1 MINKSLT
8 NKIKYYLLI
17 LFVVIQPILD
27 IHYLYT
33 EEVVK
38 AIGFSPSTIIRM
50 IIIGILGI
58 LTVLTLRDRKSWIFI
73 GIYLTLV
80 GIYTI
85 FHILNAR
92 DFYTLVP
99 NDLDYSVVGELFY
112 IIRML
117 IPMAVIFMTMTT
129 EISKKDYEKAI
140 KIILLL
146 ISLSIIISNIF
157 KFSLTSYGKDIIS
170 GNIFD
175 WFKDGY
181 SRYNYLDLASRGPFN
196 SANQLSAL
204 LCLLL
209 PTMFGIYTYD
219 KKISNLITILL
230 TILAMVMIGTKVA
243 LYGAIIVVA
252 VYILM
257 IVITKLLKQEILVDR
272 KIFLMVGLSII
283 ILFILYAKSPS
294 VNRELVESGYKANTE
309 KEETKEESKE
319 EIKSEVK
326 KEVKKEPKKE
336 PKKELEQE
344 DGSIPSKQGMVQYVE
359 ENFAEAKIKHDFIT
373 QCYPYQYDPEFWIEI
388 MELPVNQRTDY
399 RLLELKMHQRVMDIN
414 NNPNDKW
421 LGISFTRTEHLFT
434 LERDFIY
441 QYYSLGLIGVIL
453 FLGPY
458 VLITLG
464 CFFRIIMK
472 GRENFNVKYA
482 MTCFGTLFI
491 LAVSVYSGNIMDALT
506 ITIIL
511 AFILGKLITD
521 LFIDKEE
528 IENKNIDI

>member
-17 LFVVIQPILD
+17 LFVAIQPILD

-38 AIGFSPSTIIRM
+38 AVGFSPSTIIRM
-50 IIIGILGI
+50 IIIGVLFI
-58 LTVLTLRDRKSWIFI
+58 LTILTLRDRKSWIFM
-73 GIYLTLV
+73 GIYFTLV

-99 NDLDYSVVGELFY
+99 NDLGYSVIGELFY
-112 IIRML
+112 IIRMS
-117 IPMAVIFMTMTT
+117 IPMLVIFVTMTT
-129 EISKKDYEKAI
+129 EISKKDYEKVI

-146 ISLSIIISNIF
+146 ISLSIITSNIF

-175 WFKDGY
+175 WFNNGY
-181 SRYNYLDLASRGPFN
+181 LKYNYLELASRGPFN

-219 KKISNLITILL
+219 KKISNLLTILL
-230 TILAMVMIGTKVA
+230 TILSMIMIGTKVA
-243 LYGAIIVVA
+243 LYGAIIVVI
-252 VYILM
+252 VYIIMVLTAK
-257 IVITKLLKQEILVDR
+257 VLKQDILVDK
-272 KIFLMVGLSII
+272 KILALVGLSIL
-283 ILFILYAKSPS
+283 ILAVLYAKSPS
-294 VNRELVESGYKANTE
+294 INREVVESGYKYNAE
-309 KEETKEESKE
+309 KE
-319 EIKSEVK
+319 EVK
-326 KEVKKEPKKE
+326 KEVKKEVKEEVKKE
-336 PKKELEQE
+336 ESKHIPK
-344 DGSIPSKQGMVQYVE
+344 KQGMVQYVE
-359 ENFAEAKIKHDFIT
+359 EHFIEAKIKYDFIT
-373 QCYPYQYDPEFWIEI
+373 QCYPYQYDPEFWIDI

-399 RLLELKMHQRVMDIN
+399 RLLELKMHQRVKDIN

-458 VLITLG
+458 VLMTLG
-464 CFFRIIMK
+464 CLLRIILK
-472 GRENFNVKYA
+472 LRKKFNVKYA

-491 LAVSVYSGNIMDALT
+491 LGVSIYSGNIMDALT

-511 AFILGKLITD
+511 AFILAKLAKD
-521 LFIDKEE
+521 LFMVEE
-528 IENKNIDI
+528 

>member
-8 NKIKYYLLI
+8 NKVKYYLLI

-38 AIGFSPSTIIRM
+38 AVGFSPSTIIRM
-50 IIIGILGI
+50 IIIGVLLI
-58 LTVLTLRDRKSWIFI
+58 LTILTLRDRKLWIFI
-73 GIYLTLV
+73 GVYFTLV

-85 FHILNAR
+85 FHILNSR
-92 DFYTLVP
+92 GFNTLVP
-99 NDLDYSVVGELFY
+99 NDLGYSVVGELFY

-117 IPMAVIFMTMTT
+117 IPMVVIFVTMTT
-129 EISKKDYEKAI
+129 DISKKDYEKAI

-175 WFKDGY
+175 WFNNGY
-181 SRYNYLDLASRGPFN
+181 SQYNYLELASRGPFN

-209 PTMFGIYTYD
+209 PMMFGIYTYD
-219 KKISNLITILL
+219 KKISNLLTILL
-230 TILAMVMIGTKVA
+230 TILSMIMIGTKVA
-243 LYGAIIVVA
+243 LYGAIIVVI
-252 VYILM
+252 VYIIM
-257 IVITKLLKQEILVDR
+257 ILVAKLLKQDILIDK
-272 KIFLMVGLSII
+272 KILALVGLSIL
-283 ILFILYAKSPS
+283 ILSVLYAKSPS
-294 VNRELVESGYKANTE
+294 INREMVESGYKYNTE
-309 KEETKEESKE
+309 KE
-319 EIKSEVK
+319 EVK
-326 KEVKKEPKKE
+326 KEVKKEVKE
-336 PKKELEQE
+336 EVKEE
-344 DGSIPSKQGMVQYVE
+344 SKSKHISKKQGMIQYVE
-359 ENFAEAKIKHDFIT
+359 DHFIEAKIKYDFIT

-464 CFFRIIMK
+464 CLLRIILNLRK
-472 GRENFNVKYA
+472 KFNVKHA
-482 MTCFGTLFI
+482 MTCFGMLFI

-511 AFILGKLITD
+511 AFILAKLTKD
-521 LFIDKEE
+521 LFMVEE
-528 IENKNIDI
+528 